1 MPSICLPLLK
11 HDHTE
16 TLNVVNLYNAVSRIE
31 ISYHCS
37 KYFVKP
43 DCDFPMVNYSF
54 KEQFAVISVRPCVS
68 MQACLS

>member
-16 TLNVVNLYNAVSRIE
+16 TLNIVNLYNAVSRIKM
-31 ISYHCS
+31 SNHCS

-54 KEQFAVISVRPCVS
+54 KEQSAGISVRQCVS
-68 MQACLS
+68 MHACVS